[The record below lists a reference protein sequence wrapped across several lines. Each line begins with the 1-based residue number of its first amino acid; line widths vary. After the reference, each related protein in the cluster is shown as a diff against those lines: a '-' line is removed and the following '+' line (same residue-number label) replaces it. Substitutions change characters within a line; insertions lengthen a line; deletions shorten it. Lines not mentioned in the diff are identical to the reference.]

1 MGAADVTYFPPPR
14 AVEQQPDD
22 ARVCTNSVDRIKKDI
37 GRELTHLST
46 ANKNRVLLT
55 ISEIIAQ
62 QLEAL
67 ETDTTS

>member
-1 MGAADVTYFPPPR
+1 MTYFPPPR
-14 AVEQQPDD
+14 AIEQPPDD
-22 ARVCTNSVDRIKKDI
+22 ARLCSNTVDRIKKDI
-37 GRELTHLST
+37 GRELLHLST